1 MSQLGITL
9 SHSTLVTSLL
19 DLLPVTFGLENGIV
33 PSSVIL
39 IFVNYS
45 NSQVRSVFAVG
56 VL

>member
-39 IFVNYS
+39 NFVNYS
-45 NSQVRSVFAVG
+45 NSLVSKI
-56 VL
+56 LNIP